1 MFNFKQMGVAAAM
14 ALGFVVSA
22 HAVTETTTFNV
33 KLTITESCTIK
44 GVSATDVDFGTVA
57 RSASVTDAQGAVVVK
72 CSAGTPY
79 KVGLDNGANAV
90 GTQRNMKMGTSTNVI
105 AYDLYTTAA
114 RNVPWTDVAG
124 TPVNGTGDNTNQSLP
139 VFGRVSGST
148 NVPAGAYIDT
158 VTATLSY

>member
-90 GTQRNMKMGTSTNVI
+90 GTQRNMKMGTSNLI

-114 RNVPWTDVAG
+114 RNVLWTDVAG
-124 TPVNGTGDNTNQSLP
+124 TPVSGTGDNTNQPLP

>member
-1 MFNFKQMGVAAAM
+1 MFNFKQMGVAAAI

-22 HAVTETTTFNV
+22 QSATETTTFNV

-90 GTQRNMKMGTSTNVI
+90 GTQRNMKMGTSNLI

-114 RNVPWTDVAG
+114 RNVLWTDVAG
-124 TPVNGTGDNTNQSLP
+124 TPVSGTGDNTNQPLP